1 MPDYIKRLVLPYK
14 DIFTTVYLIK
24 TPKGA
29 ILFDTA
35 SYDEDIDNAIIPF
48 LAENDVTAK
57 TLKYVFIS
65 HNHKDHAGG
74 LKRFMQIY
82 PDTCIVSRSDA
93 LAKNY
98 KAYHVY
104 SPKDGDLL
112 LDTLQIVTIPG
123 HTQDSAALL
132 DTRTKTLITG
142 DSLQLYGIVGSED
155 WACNITLPKEHFE
168 ALEKVRTLNATN
180 IIAAHD
186 YYPYGY
192 NAIGE
197 GEVARVLDA
206 CIAPLEHLQEII
218 LQNSALDD
226 SSVRE
231 IYNSTEHIPT
241 IRETVVAAM
250 RRYLNEKEK

>member
-1 MPDYIKRLVLPYK
+1 MLY
-14 DIFTTVYLIK
+14 
-24 TPKGA
+24 
-29 ILFDTA
+29 
-35 SYDEDIDNAIIPF
+35 
-48 LAENDVTAK
+48 
-57 TLKYVFIS
+57 
-65 HNHKDHAGG
+65 
-74 LKRFMQIY
+74 
-82 PDTCIVSRSDA
+82 
-93 LAKNY
+93 
-98 KAYHVY
+98 
-104 SPKDGDLL
+104 
-112 LDTLQIVTIPG
+112 TLQVVTIPG

-180 IIAAHD
+180 IIVAHD

-192 NAIGE
+192 KAIGKE
-197 GEVARVLDA
+197 EVARVLDA

-231 IYNSTEHIPT
+231 IYNKTEHIPT

>member
-1 MPDYIKRLVLPYK
+1 MTDYMKRLVLPYK

-65 HNHKDHAGG
+65 HNHRDHAGG

-82 PDTCIVSRSDA
+82 PDTCIVSCSNA
-93 LAKNY
+93 LAENY
-98 KAYHVY
+98 EAYHVY
-104 SPKDGDLL
+104 MPKDGDLL
-112 LDTLQIVTIPG
+112 LDTLQVVTIPG

-132 DTRTKTLITG
+132 DTRTNTLITG

-155 WACNITLPKEHFE
+155 WACNITLPEEHFE
-168 ALEKVRTLNATN
+168 ALEKVRTLDVTN

-192 NAIGE
+192 IAIGKE
-197 GEVARVLDA
+197 EVTRVLDA

-218 LQNSALDD
+218 LKNPALDD

-250 RRYLNEKEK
+250 RRYLIENKK